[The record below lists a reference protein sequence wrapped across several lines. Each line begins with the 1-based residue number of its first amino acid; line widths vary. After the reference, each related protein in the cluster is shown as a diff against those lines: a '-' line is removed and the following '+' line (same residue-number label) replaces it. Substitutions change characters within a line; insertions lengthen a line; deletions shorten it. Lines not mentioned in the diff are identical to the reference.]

1 MILKAGLALKNEYY
15 LEASWIISAYLEKRL
30 KNILKKV
37 EIQKAGIDNLFD
49 QNIKRIKHL
58 HLTTQNPLLTEHF
71 SIQMIDELRAWK
83 NQRNEVMKDMLVRH
97 VSGDRMERLAN
108 EGVRILKEWN
118 ARHKDF
124 KIHIRNTE

>member
-15 LEASWIISAYLEKRL
+15 LEASWIISALLEKRL

-37 EIQKAGIDNLFD
+37 ENQKTGIGNLFD

-58 HLTTQNPLLTEHF
+58 HLTSQNPLLTNHF
-71 SIQMIDELRAWK
+71 SIAMIDELRAWK

-97 VSGDRMERLAN
+97 VSKERMERLASQ
-108 EGVRILKEWN
+108 GVRMLKTWN
-118 ARHKDF
+118 ACYQDF
-124 KIHIRNTE
+124 KSQIRNSG